1 MTLVAAAEMGR
12 YGVTVNAIAPVAKTR
27 MTEGAFDTSA
37 MPEPED
43 NSPVVAWLASV
54 EAGDVTGRVI
64 EIEGGQICLEQGWT
78 HGPKRDAGRRWAADE
93 VGSALRELIAEG
105 ADPEPVYGVS

>member
-1 MTLVAAAEMGR
+1 MGR

-37 MPEPED
+37 MALPED

-64 EIEGGQICLEQGWT
+64 EIDGSTITVENGLVPRPLPRQRHPL
-78 HGPKRDAGRRWAADE
+78 GRRCRRTRPARAA
-93 VGSALRELIAEG
+93 R
-105 ADPEPVYGVS
+105 